1 MPGLAG
7 AATGVVLPAAAGL
20 EVVAVTVPLVVAGVV
35 GVALLAG
42 AVVLPAGVVVLLA
55 GAVVLGVVAALVS
68 PRSRQ
73 SSCSLPP

>member
-1 MPGLAG
+1 VGLAG
-7 AATGVVLPAAAGL
+7 TATGVVLPAAAGL
-20 EVVAVTVPLVVAGVV
+20 EVVAVCAPLVAA

-55 GAVVLGVVAALVS
+55 GALVLGVVATLVA
-68 PRSRQ
+68 PCSRQ